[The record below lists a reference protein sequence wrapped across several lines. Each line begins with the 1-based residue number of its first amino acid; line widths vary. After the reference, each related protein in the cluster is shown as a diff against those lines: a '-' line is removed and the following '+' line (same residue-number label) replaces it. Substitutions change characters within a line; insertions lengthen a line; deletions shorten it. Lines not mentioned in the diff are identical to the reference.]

1 MPPTAA
7 ATTNNRDTF
16 LLDMGNNK
24 VVQLNLKT
32 ASLDETLR
40 PVLGYTINSD
50 GKVPDGKVLVGTNKE
65 EAMRSGAVPVI
76 LRYKAASGKLQSAK
90 VLCSP
95 AKADTVFADAV
106 GKTYNGRPIMRV
118 GFPRR
123 RVYSF

>member
-1 MPPTAA
+1 MAPTAP

-24 VVQLNLKT
+24 VVQLSIKT
-32 ASLDETLR
+32 TSMDEALR
-40 PVLGYTINSD
+40 PVLGYTLNSD
-50 GKVPDGKVLVGTNKE
+50 GKIPDGKTLVGTNKE

-76 LRYKAASGKLQSAK
+76 LRYKKAAGKVQSAK

-95 AKADTVFADAV
+95 AKADTVFSAAV
-106 GKTYNGRPIMRV
+106 GKTYNGMVIVKV

-123 RVYSF
+123 RVYTF